1 MRIPLIQRDPRT
13 HIKSSEQT
21 LTLSDEQT
29 DETFAT
35 GSVIFFY
42 MSHEHCSGFY
52 SERTSSCNLFYY

>member
-29 DETFAT
+29 DESFAT

-42 MSHEHCSGFY
+42 MFHEHC
-52 SERTSSCNLFYY
+52 ND